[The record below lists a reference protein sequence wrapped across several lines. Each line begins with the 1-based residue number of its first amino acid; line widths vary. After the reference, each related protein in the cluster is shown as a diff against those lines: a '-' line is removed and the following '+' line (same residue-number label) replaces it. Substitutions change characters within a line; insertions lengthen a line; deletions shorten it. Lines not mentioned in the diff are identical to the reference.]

1 VATGSRRTA
10 RAALAG
16 RKSTWRCE
24 VLIPIARPFI
34 SDEEIE
40 AVTDVLRSG
49 ILARGPRVKEFEER
63 FAEYIG
69 RKHAIATS
77 SGTSALHISN
87 LLMGVSE
94 NSEVII
100 PPLTFFAT
108 ASTVL
113 FCGGRPV
120 FADIDP
126 ETYTLDPVSVER
138 RVTSRARAILP
149 VDLYGQTADYDAIQ
163 RIADENDLRIV
174 EDACQA
180 HGAVFNGKMAGSFG
194 DISSFSFYATKNI
207 TTGEGGIVLTD
218 DDQIAARARLLREH
232 GEETHYN
239 HVLLGYN
246 YRMMEISAAIGIVQ
260 LRKMD
265 EIVRRRQENARM
277 LTEELENV
285 KGLETPATGKGRVH
299 SFYQYIIRVN
309 KKSPVSREG
318 LMEHLKKKGVGSRPS
333 YPIPLYEQPV
343 LKNLRIAGQCPE
355 AERLLPQL
363 LELPVHPHVRAE
375 DIQLIGKSVRECLR
389 P

>member
-1 VATGSRRTA
+1 MGRTT
-10 RAALAG
+10 RAAHAG
-16 RKSTWRCE
+16 RESTWGCE
-24 VLIPIARPFI
+24 VLIPIARPFL
-34 SDEEIE
+34 SEEEVE
-40 AVTDVLRSG
+40 AVTEVLRSG

-63 FAEYIG
+63 FAKYIG

-87 LLMGVSE
+87 LLMGISG

-100 PPLTFFAT
+100 PPITFFAT

-120 FADIDP
+120 FADVDP

-138 RVTSRARAILP
+138 RVTSATRAILP

-163 RIADENDLRIV
+163 RIADKNNLKII

-180 HGAVFNGKMAGSFG
+180 HGAEFNRKMAGSFG
-194 DISSFSFYATKNI
+194 DISSFSFYATKNM

-218 DDQIAARARLLREH
+218 DDQIAERVMLLREH
-232 GEETHYN
+232 GEDTHYN

-246 YRMMEISAAIGIVQ
+246 YRMTEISAAIGIVQ
-260 LRKMD
+260 LRKID
-265 EIVRRRQENARM
+265 EMVRRRQENARM

-285 KGLETPATGKGRVH
+285 KGLETPVTGKGRVH

-309 KKSPVSREG
+309 KKSPVSREK
-318 LMEHLKKKGVGSRPS
+318 LMEHLQKKGIGSRPS

-343 LKNLRIAGQCPE
+343 LKNLRITGQCPE

-363 LELPVHPHVRAE
+363 LELPVHPHVKAE
-375 DIQLIGKSVRECLR
+375 DVQLIGKSVKECLR
-389 P
+389 S

>member
-1 VATGSRRTA
+1 MA
-10 RAALAG
+10 RAVLAG
-16 RKSTWRCE
+16 RESTWRCE
-24 VLIPIARPFI
+24 ILIPIARPFL
-34 SDEEIE
+34 SDEEVE

-49 ILARGPRVKEFEER
+49 ILARGPKVKEFEER

-94 NSEVII
+94 NCEVII

-120 FADIDP
+120 FADVDP
-126 ETYTLDPVSVER
+126 ETYTLDPKSVER
-138 RVTSRARAILP
+138 RVTSTTRAILP

-163 RIADENDLRIV
+163 RIADKNDLRVV

-180 HGAVFNGKMAGSFG
+180 HGAAFNGKKAGSFG

-218 DDQIAARARLLREH
+218 DDQIADRARLLREH

-246 YRMMEISAAIGIVQ
+246 YRMMEMSAAIGIVQ
-260 LRKMD
+260 LRKMN

-277 LTEELENV
+277 LTEELEDV

-318 LMEHLKKKGVGSRPS
+318 LMDYLLKKGVGSRPS

-343 LKNLRIAGQCPE
+343 LKSLRIAGQCPE

-363 LELPVHPHVRAE
+363 LELPVHPHVKAE
-375 DIQLIGKSVRECLR
+375 DVQLIGKSVRECLR

>member
-1 VATGSRRTA
+1 MGRTT
-10 RAALAG
+10 RAAHAG
-16 RKSTWRCE
+16 RESIWRCE
-24 VLIPIARPFI
+24 VLIPIARPFL
-34 SDEEIE
+34 SDEEVE
-40 AVTDVLRSG
+40 AVTEVLRSG
-49 ILARGPRVKEFEER
+49 ILARGPKVKEFEER
-63 FAEYIG
+63 FAECIG

-100 PPLTFFAT
+100 PPITFFAT

-120 FADIDP
+120 FADVDP
-126 ETYTLDPVSVER
+126 ETYTLDPKSVKR
-138 RVTSRARAILP
+138 RVTSMTRAILP

-163 RIADENDLRIV
+163 RIADKNDLKIV

-180 HGAVFNGKMAGSFG
+180 HGAAFNGKMAGSFG

-218 DDQIAARARLLREH
+218 DDQIAERARLLREH

-277 LTEELENV
+277 LTEELENI
-285 KGLETPATGKGRVH
+285 KGLETPITGKGRVH

-309 KKSPVSREG
+309 KESPVSREK
-318 LMEHLKKKGVGSRPS
+318 LMEHLQKKGVGSRPS

-363 LELPVHPHVRAE
+363 LELPVHPHVVAD
-375 DIQLIGKSVRECLR
+375 DIQLIGKSIRECLR

>member
-1 VATGSRRTA
+1 M
-10 RAALAG
+10 G
-16 RKSTWRCE
+16 RESIWRCE
-24 VLIPIARPFI
+24 VLIPIARPFL
-34 SDEEIE
+34 SDEEVE
-40 AVTDVLRSG
+40 AVTEVLRSG
-49 ILARGPRVKEFEER
+49 ILARGPKVKEFEER
-63 FAEYIG
+63 FAECIG

-100 PPLTFFAT
+100 PPITFFAT

-120 FADIDP
+120 FADVDP
-126 ETYTLDPVSVER
+126 ETYTLDPKSVKR
-138 RVTSRARAILP
+138 RVTSRTRAILP

-163 RIADENDLRIV
+163 RIADKNDLKIV

-180 HGAVFNGKMAGSFG
+180 HGAAFNGKMAGSFG

-218 DDQIAARARLLREH
+218 DDQIAERARLLREH

-285 KGLETPATGKGRVH
+285 KGLETPITGKGRVH

-309 KKSPVSREG
+309 KESPVSREK
-318 LMEHLKKKGVGSRPS
+318 LMEHLQKKGVGSRPS

-363 LELPVHPHVRAE
+363 LELPVHPHVVAD
-375 DIQLIGKSVRECLR
+375 DIQLIGKSIRECLR

>member
-1 VATGSRRTA
+1 LGRTT
-10 RAALAG
+10 RAAHAG
-16 RKSTWRCE
+16 RESTWRCE
-24 VLIPIARPFI
+24 VLIPIARPFL
-34 SDEEIE
+34 SEEEVE
-40 AVTDVLRSG
+40 AVTEVIRSG
-49 ILARGPRVKEFEER
+49 ILARGPKVKEFEER
-63 FAEYIG
+63 FAKYIG

-87 LLMGVSE
+87 LLMGISG

-100 PPLTFFAT
+100 PPITFFAT

-120 FADIDP
+120 FADVDP
-126 ETYTLDPVSVER
+126 ETYTLDPVSVKR
-138 RVTSRARAILP
+138 RVTSTTRAILP

-163 RIADENDLRIV
+163 RIADKNDLKII

-180 HGAVFNGKMAGSFG
+180 HGAEFNGKMAGGFG
-194 DISSFSFYATKNI
+194 DISSFSFYATKNM

-218 DDQIAARARLLREH
+218 DDQIAERVMLLREH
-232 GEETHYN
+232 GEDTHYN

-246 YRMMEISAAIGIVQ
+246 YRMTEISAAIGIVQ
-260 LRKMD
+260 LRKID
-265 EIVRRRQENARM
+265 EMVRRRQENARM

-309 KKSPVSREG
+309 KKSPVSREK
-318 LMEHLKKKGVGSRPS
+318 LMEHLQKKGIGSRPS
-333 YPIPLYEQPV
+333 YPIPLYDQPV
-343 LKNLRIAGQCPE
+343 LKNLRITGQCPE

-363 LELPVHPHVRAE
+363 LELPVHPHVKAE
-375 DIQLIGKSVRECLR
+375 DIQLIGKSVKECLR
-389 P
+389 S

>member
-1 VATGSRRTA
+1 M
-10 RAALAG
+10 
-16 RKSTWRCE
+16 
-24 VLIPIARPFI
+24 
-34 SDEEIE
+34 
-40 AVTDVLRSG
+40 G
-49 ILARGPRVKEFEER
+49 I
-63 FAEYIG
+63 
-69 RKHAIATS
+69 
-77 SGTSALHISN
+77 
-87 LLMGVSE
+87 SE

-100 PPLTFFAT
+100 PPITFFAT

-120 FADIDP
+120 FADVDP

-138 RVTSRARAILP
+138 RVTSRTRAILP

-163 RIADENDLRIV
+163 RIADKNDLKIV

-180 HGAVFNGKMAGSFG
+180 HGAVFNGKKAGSFG

-218 DDQIAARARLLREH
+218 DDQIADRARLLREH

-277 LTEELENV
+277 LTEELENI

-318 LMEHLKKKGVGSRPS
+318 LMEHLQKKGVGSRPS

-355 AERLLPQL
+355 TERLLPQL